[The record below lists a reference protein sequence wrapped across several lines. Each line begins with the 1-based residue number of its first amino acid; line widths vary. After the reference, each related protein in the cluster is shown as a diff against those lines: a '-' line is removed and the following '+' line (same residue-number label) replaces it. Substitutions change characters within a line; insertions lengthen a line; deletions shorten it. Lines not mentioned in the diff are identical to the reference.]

1 MDLGVMVDL
10 GDETM
15 LAAEELAAFAR
26 FAEEAGCESIWV
38 PDHVVLPERPATPYP
53 YSTRGT
59 VNPSTALPDPLVMLG
74 WLAAVTGRLRLA
86 TGVLVLS
93 QRQAL
98 VVAKQAATADALS
111 GGRVL
116 LGIGVGW
123 QAEEMEAL
131 GVPFAERGARTEE
144 AIAVVRAAWAG
155 RDVSYTGRFQR
166 FEGMDCFP
174 RPRQPAGVPI
184 VVGGGSAAAARR
196 AGRLGDGYYPIGAGA
211 DHLGGLL
218 AEMGAAA
225 REVGRDPAS
234 IPVTYRAGR
243 DAAECRRLAEMGVS
257 RVVVRVRGEDLASL
271 RDSLAAY
278 LDDVFSVAGG

>member
-1 MDLGVMVDL
+1 MVDI
-10 GDETM
+10 GEETM
-15 LAAEELAAFAR
+15 LGADELAAFVR
-26 FAEEAGCESIWV
+26 FAEDAGCESIWL

-53 YSTRGT
+53 YSARGT
-59 VNPSTALPDPLVMLG
+59 VNPATALPDPLVMLG

-98 VVAKQAATADALS
+98 VVAKQAATADVLS

-116 LGIGVGW
+116 LGVGVGW

-131 GVPFAERGARTEE
+131 GVPFAERGARTDE
-144 AIAVVRAAWAG
+144 AIAVLRTAWAG
-155 RDVSYTGRFQR
+155 RDVTFSGRFQR
-166 FEGMDCFP
+166 FEAMDCFP
-174 RPRQPAGVPI
+174 RPRQVGGVPI
-184 VVGGGSAAAARR
+184 VVGGGSPAAARR

-211 DHLGGLL
+211 DSLARLL
-218 AEMGAAA
+218 ADMAAAA
-225 REVGRDPAS
+225 RAAGRDPAS

-243 DAAECRRLAEMGVS
+243 DAAECRRLADLGVS
-257 RVVVRVRGEDLASL
+257 RLVVRVRGDGLPAL

-278 LDDVFSVAGG
+278 LDNVFSAAS